1 LKVRDNLDLSIK
13 NWLDLIVDYRKSLVI
28 AVTVITAILL
38 SLAPRLDTD
47 PSLKSG
53 IDTTSPVYREY
64 EKYTKAFGQEEFIL
78 VAIKNERGVADPR
91 VLSGLQA
98 VTQQFEHRDKITE
111 VVSLANIKL
120 FQERNGLYG
129 NYPLL
134 IPGPQGPQLPDK
146 QRLDGI
152 RKALPV
158 LDFLLS
164 PDLKT
169 VGVLVRVEDQSRFD
183 PQVIRPL
190 VADIEQAVKAN
201 FPQGTEHRIIG
212 AAMIREAVVKYSI
225 QTGIVFGV
233 LCLFIATVVTV
244 YIFKSF
250 YVTAVSNAI
259 LVVCVIWILGLMS
272 LLGIPLNSTTA
283 LSFGFIPITTVEIV
297 IHMVVRYH
305 QFHRETKDKIGAI
318 KKSVRWLARPSFICA
333 ATTSVGF
340 GSLMVSSIPMVAQL
354 GFIMSVGIMISFCL
368 AFSLTPAI
376 FINMKSFDVP
386 ESSGVLRDWLDR
398 VLGKIEHRIF
408 NHYRII
414 VAIGFA
420 FTVFLFAGTPLIR
433 SDIQIMRM
441 LSPSTPEIQDLKFV
455 ESNLTKANS
464 VELML
469 EAEPN
474 AFKKAATWKKVW
486 ELDKKLQH
494 IPEVVSTDSFLPLIG
509 YIQNLVNP
517 TPQSYESL
525 FSKPE
530 TVPQI
535 LHSIYLTSEGRR
547 VGQRFISENYDL
559 SRMSV
564 RIKNSPEVP
573 LGNTI
578 AEIQKV
584 ADSVMTGVARPV
596 VTGDLAVYE
605 GQTSQLV
612 HDQIE
617 SMFSAAI
624 IITVLM
630 MIQMESVV
638 LGLICLLP
646 NIPAV
651 AAVFGIMGWCGVSL
665 DGVTVFAATVSLG
678 MADDNTIH
686 YLTQLKREIMLYPD
700 RKMEECV
707 RTAYR
712 LTAKQIS
719 SYATISLMGFLALAV
734 SPFRPVVL
742 FGMLGFIS
750 ISTGLF
756 GDLIWLQSLILSSKR
771 VRSTIRRIMAK
782 QMAAAAR

>member
-1 LKVRDNLDLSIK
+1 MKAKDNLDLSVK
-13 NWLDLIVDYRKSLVI
+13 NWLDLIVDYRKFLVI
-28 AVTVITAILL
+28 TVAVITAILL
-38 SLAPRLDTD
+38 ILAPRLDTD

-53 IDTTSPVYREY
+53 IDTTSPMYREF
-64 EKYTKAFGQEEFIL
+64 EKYVKAFGQEEFIL
-78 VAIKNERGVADPR
+78 VAIKNELGAKDPLI
-91 VLSGLQA
+91 LSGLQ
-98 VTQQFEHRDKITE
+98 TLTKHFEHRDKVTE

-134 IPGPQGPQLPDK
+134 IPGPQGPQLPDR

-158 LDFLLS
+158 LDFLIS

-183 PQVIRPL
+183 PNVIRPL
-190 VADIEQAVKAN
+190 VSDLQKAVKAD

-212 AAMIREAVVKYSI
+212 AALIREAVVKYSI

-233 LCLFIATVVTV
+233 LCLVIATVVTV
-244 YIFKSF
+244 YIFKSL
-250 YVTAVSNAI
+250 YVTAVTNGI
-259 LVVCVIWILGLMS
+259 LVVCVTWILGLMA

-305 QFHRETKDKIGAI
+305 QFRKETNDKIGAI
-318 KKSVRWLARPSFICA
+318 KKSVRWLARPCFICA
-333 ATTSVGF
+333 VTTSVGF
-340 GSLMVSSIPMVAQL
+340 GTLMVSSIPMVAQL
-354 GFIMSVGIMISFCL
+354 GFIMSVGIIISYCL
-368 AFSLTPAI
+368 AFILTPAI
-376 FINMKSFDVP
+376 FINMKSLDVP

-398 VLGKIEHRIF
+398 VLGKIEGGIF
-408 NHYRII
+408 KYYRII

-420 FTVFLFAGTPLIR
+420 LTVFLFAGAPMIR

-441 LSPSTPEIQDLKFV
+441 LSPSTPEIQDIKFV

-474 AFKKAATWKKVW
+474 AFKKSATWEKVW
-486 ELDKKLQH
+486 ELDRRLRE

-509 YIQNLVNP
+509 YIQNLVSP
-517 TPQSYESL
+517 TPETYQRL

-530 TVPQI
+530 TIPQI
-535 LHSIYLTSEGRR
+535 IHSIYLTSEGRR
-547 VGQRFISENYDL
+547 VGRRFISENYDL

-564 RIKNSPEVP
+564 RIKNSPDVP
-573 LGNTI
+573 LGQTI
-578 AEIQKV
+578 DEIQKV
-584 ADSVMTGVARPV
+584 ADSVMKGVARPV

-605 GQTSQLV
+605 GQTAQLV
-612 HDQIE
+612 RDQVE

-624 IITVLM
+624 IITIIM

-651 AAVFGIMGWCGVSL
+651 GAVFGIMGWCGVSL

-742 FGMLGFIS
+742 FGLLGFVS

-756 GDLIWLQSLILSSKR
+756 GDLIWLQSLILSSQG
-771 VRSTIRRIMAK
+771 VRNTIRRIMAK